1 MHDGHVAGAHS
12 RTGTVYLPLHEGR
25 APRWLYPRMVRLAGG
40 IAKIVIEER
49 GRRGLLERIS
59 DPLWF
64 QALGCVL
71 GFDWNSSGLTTVTS
85 AAMRD
90 ALAKLEEGLL
100 AAGGKGA
107 AARTLEE
114 LRKGS
119 EVLGLTDGDAEE
131 LERASRLTAK
141 VDSAAVQDGYQ
152 LYHHMMFFSEDGD
165 WAVVQQGMS
174 AEAGLA
180 RRYHWFSGSVE
191 DFVEEPH
198 SGIIGWRSAGPVLN
212 MVARESAGARRA
224 SVDAAGDMEALGAIR
239 RIGSGSRSLDEFLGW
254 EDRPSTRLPEVYA
267 AGMDWEVDWGTLEK
281 LYEARP
287 RNYEELLLVR
297 GVGAKAVR
305 ALALVSDL
313 IYGERAS
320 WRDPVKFSFAH
331 GGKDGIPF
339 PVDRDLYD
347 RTIAELE
354 DIVRAVEGEG
364 KEREEGRSRLRRL
377 SGLL

>member
-1 MHDGHVAGAHS
+1 
-12 RTGTVYLPLHEGR
+12 
-25 APRWLYPRMVRLAGG
+25 MVRLAGG

-85 AAMRD
+85 AALRD
-90 ALAKLEEGLL
+90 ALVGLGEGLL

-107 AARTLEE
+107 AARTLDE
-114 LRKGS
+114 LRRGS

-174 AEAGLA
+174 AEVGLA

-224 SVDAAGDMEALGAIR
+224 SVDAAGDIEALRAIR

-254 EDRPSTRLPEVYA
+254 GDSPSTRLPEVYA
-267 AGMDWEVDWGTLEK
+267 ASMDWEVDWGTLEK
-281 LYEARP
+281 LYEVRP

>member
-1 MHDGHVAGAHS
+1 
-12 RTGTVYLPLHEGR
+12 
-25 APRWLYPRMVRLAGG
+25 
-40 IAKIVIEER
+40 
-49 GRRGLLERIS
+49 
-59 DPLWF
+59 
-64 QALGCVL
+64 
-71 GFDWNSSGLTTVTS
+71 TS
-85 AAMRD
+85 AALRD
-90 ALAKLEEGLL
+90 ALVGLGEGLL

-107 AARTLEE
+107 AARTLDE
-114 LRKGS
+114 LRRGS

-152 LYHHMMFFSEDGD
+152 PYHHMMFFSEDGD

-174 AEAGLA
+174 AEVGLA

-224 SVDAAGDMEALGAIR
+224 SVEAAGDIEALRAIR

-254 EDRPSTRLPEVYA
+254 GDSPSTRLPEVYV

-281 LYEARP
+281 LYEVRP